1 LFVVESSSHP
11 ILKLPATL
19 SSMAFA
25 DLARYEAE
33 RGANGETPGTSSLI
47 LTDAPRAARLSYRD
61 VVLAASQDGRS
72 YNPSGR
78 LEGELVPET
87 RYCSEVR
94 RTAWIVFQLVPEF
107 HNVIIDAAV
116 SGVRVSIAAN

>member
-1 LFVVESSSHP
+1 
-11 ILKLPATL
+11 
-19 SSMAFA
+19 M
-25 DLARYEAE
+25 AE
-33 RGANGETPGTSSLI
+33 RRHLVAEFL
-47 LTDAPRAARLSYRD
+47 LTAAPAARLSYRD

-116 SGVRVSIAAN
+116 SSVPVPIAANSLQPLGAGDDAIGVFNETLQRLEFMCRQRD